1 MSKEVPVN
9 SAHLTTWECYDF
21 LDRHLVGRICI
32 SDDDGPLAI
41 PVSYRIVGPEQS
53 SGDHPDLRRDGARSI
68 QRPGVTGGR

>member
-41 PVSYRIVGPEQS
+41 RVSYRIVGPES
-53 SGDHPDLRRDGARSI
+53 NPAVIIRTSAETALGRYSGRA
-68 QRPGVTGGR
+68 